1 METNSVRGPKTSM
14 LAVWWRF
21 CGTGAHC
28 NRPQP
33 HPCVKYVSWFPADNV
48 SVALGYDAGV
58 KSAFATATNDSTVN
72 GRSVRA
78 SATWFQKGNHVRT
91 EGTVHLDGR
100 SSLWGS

>member
-1 METNSVRGPKTSM
+1 MKDPLPSKLGRFESGPAGECITSI
-14 LAVWWRF
+14 LLLV
-21 CGTGAHC
+21 
-28 NRPQP
+28 
-33 HPCVKYVSWFPADNV
+33 PADNV

-91 EGTVHLDGR
+91 EGTVHIDGR

>member
-1 METNSVRGPKTSM
+1 M
-14 LAVWWRF
+14 LKGLEGGSQA
-21 CGTGAHC
+21 CIPP
-28 NRPQP
+28 NP
-33 HPCVKYVSWFPADNV
+33 VSSLPADNV

-91 EGTVHLDGR
+91 EGTVHIDGR